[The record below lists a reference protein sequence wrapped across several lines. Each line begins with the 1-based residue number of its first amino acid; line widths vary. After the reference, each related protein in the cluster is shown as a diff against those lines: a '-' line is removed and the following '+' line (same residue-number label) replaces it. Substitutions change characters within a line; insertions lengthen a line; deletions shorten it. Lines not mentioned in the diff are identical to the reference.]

1 MIHGPGHSSDE
12 CKVFG
17 EFGTSYAAPQPTNS
31 HGSNPIPRKGFQ
43 KNQENL
49 NIIDNMVDELH
60 MVESKN
66 IGAVNHEVLQL
77 LESDYD
83 KNDLYQV

>member
-1 MIHGPGHSSDE
+1 
-12 CKVFG
+12 
-17 EFGTSYAAPQPTNS
+17 
-31 HGSNPIPRKGFQ
+31 
-43 KNQENL
+43 
-49 NIIDNMVDELH
+49 MVDELH